1 MPETPPVSGLVER
14 RSLQNRALAHID
26 RLPSLSTVVGEFL
39 ALSRREYFTAA
50 DFEKILIKDQ
60 ALVAR
65 LLKVANSSFFGATQP
80 IRTVSQAVVLIG
92 MDNLRNLVY
101 AVSSSGLLRRRLRCY
116 GYAGR
121 GFWFHSLGV
130 AMTARLL
137 VETDA
142 VRAGL
147 AGEEAFVAGLLH
159 DLGKLILDD
168 FLDPSLGP
176 RAVQLG
182 EERSTLGWDH
192 AELGARVLLRWKI
205 PEEIRGA
212 VRAHHNPAAKDGS
225 RHAGGVLVRA
235 ADAIC
240 NAWGL
245 GMRPDADLASDPD
258 LGDCAAALAAAGM
271 TEASCR
277 ELLPRLRRQLETIE
291 SCFGEAP

>member
-1 MPETPPVSGLVER
+1 MPETPTVSGLVER
-14 RSLQNRALAHID
+14 RSLQNRALAQID

-39 ALSRREYFTAA
+39 ALARREYFTAA
-50 DFEKILIKDQ
+50 DFERIIVKDQ

-80 IRTVSQAVVLIG
+80 VRSVSQAVVLIG

-116 GYAGR
+116 DYAGR
-121 GFWFHSLGV
+121 GFWLHSLGV

-137 VETDA
+137 VESEA
-142 VRAGL
+142 VPPSL

-168 FLDPSLGP
+168 FLDASLGP
-176 RAVQLG
+176 RRVELG

-192 AELGARVLLRWKI
+192 AELGSRVLLRWKI
-205 PEEIRGA
+205 PGEIRGA
-212 VRAHHNPAAKDGS
+212 VREHHGPAGAGGS
-225 RHAGGVLVRA
+225 RKPGGALVRA

-245 GMRPDADLASDPD
+245 GLRADADLASDPD
-258 LGDCAAALAAAGM
+258 LGDCAPALAAAGL
-271 TEASCR
+271 TEDACR
-277 ELLPRLRRQLETIE
+277 ELLPRLRRQLATIE
-291 SCFGEAP
+291 SCFGEES